1 MTKIINISPEYW
13 AILILISATGF
24 TILWVF
30 DAITHKKLVEIDI
43 TDKELQT
50 HRNIL
55 IASVLVEFSLI
66 LMYWWDIEVLPFFIT
81 FIIVRFIHEFID
93 EIHFHTERC
102 TPYESNLHL
111 GMWIFVFIKIIS
123 MFIWGFFTHYKG
135 IEQLPIIYYLW
146 GVLIFGVMSYTSFVE
161 WKRGYKSIKEALLS
175 MINR

>member
-1 MTKIINISPEYW
+1 MDKLIAISPEYW
-13 AILILISATGF
+13 AILILISATAF
-24 TILWVF
+24 TILWAF
-30 DAITHKKLVEIDI
+30 DAITHKQLVEIDI

-55 IASVLVEFSLI
+55 VASILLELSLV

-81 FIIVRFIHEFID
+81 FLIVRFIHEFID

-123 MFIWGFFTHYKG
+123 MFLWGFFTNYKG
-135 IEQLPIIYYLW
+135 IEQLSIYYYVW
-146 GVLIFGVMSYTSFVE
+146 GSLVFGVMGYISLLE
-161 WKRGYKSIKEALLS
+161 WKRGFKSIQEALLS
-175 MINR
+175 MIRR